1 MNYLSESYLA
11 YKLVRLRK
19 NGTLGPLFI
28 NRKQIFPINIWM
40 PAEDHFTKGYSH
52 RPGWHVTRNPYA
64 PHLSKKGR
72 VWVKVEVKD
81 FEEIVRP
88 ENQGG
93 IWWLAKWMKVLSIE
107 NDDVIEEYQRKYLN
121 RIKSMQKFV
130 NDMKEN
136 KGIII

>member
-1 MNYLSESYLA
+1 MSINQVESA

-28 NRKQIFPINIWM
+28 NRKQVFHIGEWM
-40 PAEDHFTKGYSH
+40 EALDVPTKGYAH
-52 RPGWHVTRNPYA
+52 RPGFHVTRSKNA

-72 VWVKVEVKD
+72 VWVSVEVKD

-93 IWWLAKWMKVLSIE
+93 VWWLAKWMRVVKIA
-107 NDDVIEEYQRKYLN
+107 D
-121 RIKSMQKFV
+121 
-130 NDMKEN
+130 
-136 KGIII
+136 